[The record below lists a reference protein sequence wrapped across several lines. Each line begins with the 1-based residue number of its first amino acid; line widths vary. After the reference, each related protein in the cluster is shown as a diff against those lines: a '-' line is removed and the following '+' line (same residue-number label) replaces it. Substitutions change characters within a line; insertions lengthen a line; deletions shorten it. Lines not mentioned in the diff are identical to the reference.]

1 MIDKKVTLLFIVGL
15 KAPVICPRFEQQKT
29 MWKKDKGG
37 INALT
42 YNKLDEPEV
51 FIKPLVLIF
60 VYD

>member
-37 INALT
+37 IFMVCFGDQCF
-42 YNKLDEPEV
+42 Y
-51 FIKPLVLIF
+51 IQQIR
-60 VYD
+60 

>member
-37 INALT
+37 YLWSALGINAFT
-42 YNKLDEPEV
+42 YNKLNIYIP
-51 FIKPLVLIF
+51 
-60 VYD
+60 